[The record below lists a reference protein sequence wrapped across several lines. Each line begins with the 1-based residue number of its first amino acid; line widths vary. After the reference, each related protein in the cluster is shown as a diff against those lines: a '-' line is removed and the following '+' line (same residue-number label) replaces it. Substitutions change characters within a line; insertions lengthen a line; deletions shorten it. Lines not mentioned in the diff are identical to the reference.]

1 MDKINFQKAYY
12 IKLGL
17 GGEFA
22 KNSIENGFIR
32 FGYDEISTDI
42 ILRGDEGEIK
52 RETRRV
58 YNERNRTRHFNALWN
73 IINANELVLFIT
85 FYDSKLWYCFGR
97 KSKIK
102 EDNISRY
109 KETQNGWKCKN
120 IKGEYLYLSEITGII
135 TKKQGFRGALS
146 EFYGD
151 DLIILK
157 NLINGEHSEEF
168 LELQKIKKDLV
179 VSAAKCI
186 QKLHWK
192 DFEVLVDLIFRH
204 SGWKRVSMLGG
215 NMADIDLELQAPI
228 TNNRYC
234 VQIKS
239 QLNKKKFVEC
249 AKNFSGVG
257 YKKLYFFVHDPEKDL
272 EEFNNTYGNVELI
285 FKEEIAKM
293 AIEAGLMEWLAQ
305 KSSV

>member
-1 MDKINFQKAYY
+1 MGKINFQKAYY
-12 IKLGL
+12 IKLGQ

-32 FGYDEISTDI
+32 FGYDEIITDI
-42 ILRGDEGEIK
+42 ILRGDEEEIK
-52 RETRRV
+52 QEAGRV
-58 YNERNRTRHFNALWN
+58 YNNKNRNKYFNALWN
-73 IINANELVLFIT
+73 IINADEQVLFIT

-120 IKGEYLYLSEITGII
+120 VKEEYLYLSEITGKI
-135 TKKQGFRGALS
+135 TKKQRFQGTLS
-146 EFYGD
+146 EFQND

-157 NLINGEHSEEF
+157 NLINCEHSEEF

-179 VSAAKCI
+179 VSVAKCI

-192 DFEVLVDLIFRH
+192 DFEILVDLIFRH
-204 SGWKRVSMLGG
+204 SGWKRVSLLGG

-234 VQIKS
+234 VQVKS
-239 QLNKKKFVEC
+239 QSNKEEFIRC
-249 AKNFSGVG
+249 AENFSGKG
-257 YKKLYFFVHDPEKDL
+257 YEKLYFFVHNPKKDL
-272 EEFNNTYGNVELI
+272 EEFNNTYNNIELV
-285 FKEEIAKM
+285 FKEEIAKI